1 MSKMDLP
8 VVIGVV
14 LMIVVWIGVM
24 FNIGDITHSL
34 ARIFHWIESL
44 R

>member
-14 LMIVVWIGVM
+14 LMIVVWIGAM

>member
-8 VVIGVV
+8 IVIGVAF
-14 LMIVVWIGVM
+14 MIAVWIGAM

>member
-1 MSKMDLP
+1 MP
-8 VVIGVV
+8 IVIAVGI
-14 LMIVVWIGVM
+14 MIAIWIGAL
-24 FNIGDITHSL
+24 FNIGDIAHTL

>member
-8 VVIGVV
+8 IVIGVAF
-14 LMIVVWIGVM
+14 MIVVWIGAM